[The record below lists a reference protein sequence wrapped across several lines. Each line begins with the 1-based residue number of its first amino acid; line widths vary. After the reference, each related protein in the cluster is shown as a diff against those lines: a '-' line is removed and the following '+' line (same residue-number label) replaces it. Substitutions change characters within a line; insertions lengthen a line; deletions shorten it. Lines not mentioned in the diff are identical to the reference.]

1 MALQAATSFNELRD
15 ALCNKLMSYACIPN
29 VENVVITSQ
38 LERRFFP
45 TGTAERILD
54 PKTLDRLFALAALH
68 MGMVGEGSWPAHLG
82 QIADNRKLHIFLAI
96 LIISRCDAHAFASV
110 VRRLVLP
117 TEWNDSHR
125 ELVKLPVVD
134 SGSLQQLCGDR
145 VSETFMSRQ
154 HEFLAP
160 VIEEKTEIRGQFRR
174 LPYIKEKV
182 IGQGSFGKVYEVEV
196 RSTYSRLLSQ
206 SNIATY

>member
-1 MALQAATSFNELRD
+1 MARDAATSFKELRD
-15 ALCNKLMSYACIPN
+15 ALCKEIMSCACTPN
-29 VENVVITSQ
+29 VDVVGVITSQ

-68 MGMVGEGSWPAHLG
+68 MGMVSEGSWPAHLG
-82 QIADNRKLHIFLAI
+82 QIVDHRKLHVFLAI

-110 VRRLVLP
+110 VRKLLIP
-117 TEWNDSHR
+117 TEWTDSHR

-134 SGSLQQLCGDR
+134 SGSLQQLWGDD
-145 VSETFMSRQ
+145 VMTEAFMWKQ

-160 VIEEKTEIRGQFRR
+160 VIKRKTEIRGRFYR
-174 LPYIKEKV
+174 LPYISEKV

-196 RSTYSRLLSQ
+196 RSTY
-206 SNIATY
+206 N